1 MKNDVLS
8 LYWTVYWGSLIDILA
23 MNIFL
28 PVTFFLRYIN
38 NVSTLG
44 SCFTLTISLYI
55 TQAAIEFSVELTV
68 APRLPHKCGD
78 YRCETWQPAH
88 EFLIVL
94 RAELV
99 SYSAWAAR
107 ASEK

>member
-8 LYWTVYWGSLIDILA
+8 LYWIVYWGSLIDILA

-44 SCFTLTISLYI
+44 SCFTLTISLYA
-55 TQAAIEFSVELTV
+55 TQAAIEFSVEPTLDSSLPWLLAYLT
-68 APRLPHKCGD
+68 
-78 YRCETWQPAH
+78 
-88 EFLIVL
+88 
-94 RAELV
+94 RAGIID
-99 SYSAWAAR
+99 AR
-107 ASEK
+107 PGSLLMNF